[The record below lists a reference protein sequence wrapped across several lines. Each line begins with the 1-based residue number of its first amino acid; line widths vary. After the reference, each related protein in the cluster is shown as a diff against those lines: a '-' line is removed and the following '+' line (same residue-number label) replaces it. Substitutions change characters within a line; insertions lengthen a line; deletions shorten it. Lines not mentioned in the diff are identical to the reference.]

1 MIKGWW
7 FLIRHPRQWKR
18 TESVGGQDF
27 FIVGN
32 NDDNNNGHEPITKR
46 ISYSRQLGSEKSR
59 QHSPDDGDNDND
71 SIEEIQPMPHSNN
84 QEHHRQ
90 MYEMNHISPVSPIS
104 PILANSNFG
113 SQTALNETTNHSHV
127 GQALTSHAPGTALT
141 SHAPGILPD
150 TRKTTAY
157 PGQNRWSDSTSGTPS
172 FSGHV
177 EAGNVSR
184 RHETTNLF
192 FDAPDEQEEP
202 GRTRTNKKLDNM
214 L

>member
-1 MIKGWW
+1 MFRRSMIKGWW

-18 TESVGGQDF
+18 TESVGGQDL

-32 NDDNNNGHEPITKR
+32 NKHEHEPITKR

-59 QHSPDDGDNDND
+59 QHSPDDDDND
-71 SIEEIQPMPHSNN
+71 SIEEIQPMPQSHNT
-84 QEHHRQ
+84 HGRQ

-113 SQTALNETTNHSHV
+113 SSTAVNETN
-127 GQALTSHAPGTALT
+127 SHAAALR

-150 TRKTTAY
+150 TGSGKKPTAY
-157 PGQNRWSDSTSGTPS
+157 PGQNGWSDSTSGMPS
-172 FSGHV
+172 FSH

-192 FDAPDEQEEP
+192 FDAPDEHEVEAET
-202 GRTRTNKKLDNM
+202 GRTRNNKKLDNM